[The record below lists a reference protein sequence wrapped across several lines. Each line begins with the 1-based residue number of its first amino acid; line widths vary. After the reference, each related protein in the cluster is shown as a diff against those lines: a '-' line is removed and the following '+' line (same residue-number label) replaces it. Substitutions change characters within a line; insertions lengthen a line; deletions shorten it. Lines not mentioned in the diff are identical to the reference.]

1 MRGGTKCQEET
12 EQAPPGEAG
21 QEAAEEKDR
30 DDGAAQVQE
39 EWEAQDPGPARA
51 ATVSAPSADSESRIA
66 RACHVLTSAARNV
79 TWQWCAKARPIT
91 RKSKAV
97 APSVSRR
104 AERRV

>member
-51 ATVSAPSADSESRIA
+51 ATVSAPSADR
-66 RACHVLTSAARNV
+66 RC
-79 TWQWCAKARPIT
+79 PISLLFPVF
-91 RKSKAV
+91 R
-97 APSVSRR
+97 
-104 AERRV
+104 